1 MIIRG
6 GENIYPR
13 KIEQV
18 LFVHPTVADVAMV
31 GCRTRNGESRS
42 PPSCAPRPA
51 RLRPRGAV
59 RLLPRASRA
68 AQGAPLPDGVEEFP
82 QTLGQFQKFGL
93 RERLPT

>member
-42 PPSCAPRPA
+42 AAFVRPGIA
-51 RLRPRGAV
+51 I
-59 RLLPRASRA
+59 RA
-68 AQGAPLPDGVEEFP
+68 
-82 QTLGQFQKFGL
+82 
-93 RERLPT
+93 